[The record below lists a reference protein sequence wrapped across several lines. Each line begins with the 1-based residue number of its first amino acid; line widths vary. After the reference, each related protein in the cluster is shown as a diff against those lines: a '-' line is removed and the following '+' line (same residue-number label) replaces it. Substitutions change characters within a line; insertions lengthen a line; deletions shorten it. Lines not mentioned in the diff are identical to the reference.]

1 MSPCPEAATDSG
13 TVTNALKNRWVK
25 IAGQVVVMTAL
36 VLGLVAFV
44 GNNKSVTLTVDGQAS
59 TVSTFGT
66 TVADV
71 LAESEVEVGERDD
84 VTPSVGEEISDGASI
99 EVVTAK
105 PVSVNVDGDS
115 STVHTTAATVRE
127 LLDELEVT
135 DKSALSA
142 PLTAELAS
150 VGGVTI
156 STPKHVTIAVDG
168 KTRKEVSTATTIG
181 DLLQEHDI
189 KVRKDD
195 KLSVAA
201 KEPVEEGTKVKV
213 TRIDREQVEETESIA
228 FGTDETTNSSM
239 FNDEEK
245 VTRAGE
251 AGERVKVYEVVL
263 TDGKETSRKLV
274 REKVTREPVSQK
286 ITVGTKK
293 RPAKVNNANVGG
305 TWQALAECESG
316 GNWSINTG
324 NGYSGGL
331 QFSASSWLGA
341 GGGKYAP
348 YAYMATPSE
357 QIATAEVLRG
367 NGGWGHWPACA
378 SKLGLL

>member
-1 MSPCPEAATDSG
+1 
-13 TVTNALKNRWVK
+13 VTNALKNRWVK

-59 TVSTFGT
+59 TVSTFGS

-71 LAESEVEVGERDD
+71 LAESEVVVGERDD
-84 VTPSVGEEISDGASI
+84 VTPAVGEEISDGANI

-105 PVSVNVDGDS
+105 PVNVNVDGDS
-115 STVHTTAATVRE
+115 STIHTTAATVRE

-135 DKSALSA
+135 DESALSA

-150 VGGVTI
+150 VGAVTI
-156 STPKHVTIAVDG
+156 STPKNVTIAVDG
-168 KTRKEVSTATTIG
+168 KTRKEVTTATTVG
-181 DLLQEHDI
+181 DLLQEHKI

-213 TRIDREQVEETESIA
+213 TRIDRERVEEAESIP
-228 FGTDETTNSSM
+228 FGTDETTNSAM
-239 FNDEEK
+239 YNDEEK
-245 VTRAGE
+245 VTRTGK
-251 AGERVKVYEVVL
+251 AGERVKVYEIVL

-293 RPAKVNNANVGG
+293 RPAKVSNANVGG

-378 SKLGLL
+378 AKLGLL

>member
-44 GNNKSVTLTVDGQAS
+44 ANNKSVTLTVDGQAS
-59 TVSTFGT
+59 TVSTFGS

-84 VTPSVGEEISDGASI
+84 VTPAVGEAISDGASI

-105 PVSVNVDGDS
+105 PVNVNVDGDS

-127 LLDELEVT
+127 LLDELDVT

-168 KTRKEVSTATTIG
+168 KTRKEVSTAATIG

-213 TRIDREQVEETESIA
+213 TRIDRKQVEETESIA

-251 AGERVKVYEVVL
+251 AGERVKVYEIVL

-274 REKVTREPVSQK
+274 KEKVTREPVSQK

-305 TWQALAECESG
+305 AWQALAECESG

-348 YAYMATPSE
+348 YAYMATPAE

>member
-59 TVSTFGT
+59 TVSTFGS

-84 VTPSVGEEISDGASI
+84 VTPGVGEEISNGAKI

-105 PVSVNVDGDS
+105 PVNVNVDGDS
-115 STVHTTAATVRE
+115 STVHTTAATVQE

-156 STPKHVTIAVDG
+156 STPKNVTIAADG

-181 DLLQEHDI
+181 DLLKEHDI

-251 AGERVKVYEVVL
+251 AGERVKVYEIVL

-305 TWQALAECESG
+305 AWQALAECESG

-324 NGYSGGL
+324 NCYSGGL

>member
-59 TVSTFGT
+59 TVSTFGS

-84 VTPSVGEEISDGASI
+84 VTPAVGEEISDGASI

-105 PVSVNVDGDS
+105 PVNVNVDGDS

-251 AGERVKVYEVVL
+251 AGERVKVYEIVL

-274 REKVTREPVSQK
+274 KEKVTREPVSQK

-305 TWQALAECESG
+305 AWQALAECESG

-348 YAYMATPSE
+348 YAYMATPAE

>member
-1 MSPCPEAATDSG
+1 
-13 TVTNALKNRWVK
+13 VTNALKNRWVK

-59 TVSTFGT
+59 TVTTFGS

-71 LAESEVEVGERDD
+71 LAESEVQVGELDD
-84 VTPSVGEEISDGASI
+84 VTPAVGEEITDGASI

-105 PVSVNVDGDS
+105 PVDVNVDGEA
-115 STVHTTAATVRE
+115 STVHTTAATVEE
-127 LLDELEVT
+127 LLDELDVNE
-135 DKSALSA
+135 KSALSA

-150 VGGVTI
+150 VGAVAI
-156 STPKHVTIAVDG
+156 STPKNVTLAVDG
-168 KTRKEVSTATTIG
+168 ETRKEVTTATTIG
-181 DLLQEHDI
+181 DLLQEQKI
-189 KVRKDD
+189 KLGKED

-201 KEPVEEGTKVKV
+201 AEPVTEGTKVKV
-213 TRIDREQVEETESIA
+213 TRIDRERVEEAESVPFETA
-228 FGTDETTNSSM
+228 TTTNSGM
-239 FNDEEK
+239 YEGEEK

-251 AGERVKVYEVVL
+251 PGERVKVYEVVL
-263 TDGKETSRKLV
+263 TDGKETDRKLV
-274 REKVTREPVSQK
+274 SEKVTREPVSQK

-357 QIATAEVLRG
+357 QIATAEVLRS

-378 SKLGLL
+378 AKLGLL

>member
-1 MSPCPEAATDSG
+1 M
-13 TVTNALKNRWVK
+13 TNALKNRWVK

-59 TVSTFGT
+59 TVSTFGS

-71 LAESEVEVGERDD
+71 LAESEVEVGELDD
-84 VTPSVGEEISDGASI
+84 VTPAVGEEISDGASI

-105 PVSVNVDGDS
+105 PVNVNVDGDS

-150 VGGVTI
+150 VGAVTI
-156 STPKHVTIAVDG
+156 STPKRVTIAVDG
-168 KTRKEVSTATTIG
+168 KTRKEVTTATTIG

-201 KEPVEEGTKVKV
+201 KEPVEEGIKVKV
-213 TRIDREQVEETESIA
+213 TRIDRERVEETESIA
-228 FGTDETTNSSM
+228 FGTDETTNSGM
-239 FNDEEK
+239 YADEEK

-251 AGERVKVYEVVL
+251 AGERVKVYEIVL

-274 REKVTREPVSQK
+274 KEKVTREPVSQK
-286 ITVGTKK
+286 VTVGTKK

>member
-59 TVSTFGT
+59 TVSTFGS

-84 VTPSVGEEISDGASI
+84 VTPAVGEEISNGAKI

-105 PVSVNVDGDS
+105 PVNVNVDGDS
-115 STVHTTAATVRE
+115 STVHTTAATVQE

-156 STPKHVTIAVDG
+156 STPKNVTIAADG

-181 DLLQEHDI
+181 DLLKEHDI

-251 AGERVKVYEVVL
+251 AGERVKVYEIVL

-286 ITVGTKK
+286 ITIGTKK

-305 TWQALAECESG
+305 AWQALAECESG